1 MAELLSVHEK
11 VTGTNVQV
19 HAFRSLNFSTKQ
31 THQCNGNEILIKF

>member
-19 HAFRSLNFSTKQ
+19 HAFRSLNFSPNK
-31 THQCNGNEILIKF
+31 HINVMEMKF